1 MIAALNILHL
11 RYALEVEKTGS
22 ITSAAD
28 NLFVGQ
34 PNLSKA
40 IKELESFIGITI
52 FKRTSKG
59 MIPTQK
65 GAEFLSNARKVI
77 SKIDELDNMYSM
89 GKVKKRFF
97 NVSVPRASYITSAF
111 TAFLEK
117 IGEEERLEV
126 NFKETNSLE
135 AINNI
140 VEHEY
145 NLGIIRYHDDYEK
158 YYLNLLAAKNI
169 HVHTLWEFECV
180 LVMSKHHPLAKK
192 KKITSGDLAGYT
204 MLVHGDTAIPS
215 AAFSETQPAE
225 MMENAERKIF
235 LYERGSQMDI
245 LRSVSGTYMLVSPIP
260 EEILKANGLVLR
272 RCGNLKGSYKDAIIY
287 PKNYKLKRLDKE
299 FIKAVY
305 DVKDL
310 LAKNTYT

>member
-1 MIAALNILHL
+1 MTLNILHL

-28 NLFVGQ
+28 HLFVGQ

-65 GAEFLSNARKVI
+65 GAEFLNNARKVI

-97 NVSVPRASYITSAF
+97 NVSVPRASYVSLAF
-111 TAFLEK
+111 TRFLE
-117 IGEEERLEV
+117 GLDEGERLEV

-135 AINNI
+135 AVRNI
-140 VEHEY
+140 LENEY
-145 NLGIIRYHDDYEK
+145 NLGIIRYHADYEK
-158 YYLNLLAAKNI
+158 YFLNLLEAKNI
-169 HVHTLWEFECV
+169 HAHTLWEFDCV
-180 LVMSKHHPLAKK
+180 VVMSKHHPLAKK
-192 KKITSGDLAGYT
+192 KKLTWEDLRGYT

-215 AAFSETQPAE
+215 VTHSEMQVPE
-225 MMENAERKIF
+225 MVENIDRKIY
-235 LYERGSQMDI
+235 LYERGSQMDL

-260 EEILKANGLVLR
+260 EELLKANGLILR
-272 RCGNLKGSYKDAIIY
+272 KCSGLKGRYKDVIIY

-299 FIKAVY
+299 FIESLY
-305 DVKDL
+305 SVKDAL
-310 LAKNTYT
+310 EKNTYS